1 MKIKLEWKARRYGSF
16 PDFTEEDVEGISYI
30 EIPFEHCP
38 DSIEFEWEEETKRFE
53 WQDITY
59 DEIAEAVKVAE
70 AEEIPWHTASKLCKV
85 MNKILKQKNGNIV

>member
-1 MKIKLEWKARRYGSF
+1 MKIRLEWKARIYGSF
-16 PDFTEEDVEGISYI
+16 PDFIEKYVKGVSYI
-30 EIPFEHCP
+30 DLPFEQCP
-38 DSIEFEWEEETKRFE
+38 DSFEIEWEEETKSFE

-70 AEEIPWHTASKLCKV
+70 AEEIPWHTASKLCKA